1 MSPELA
7 DRLARRLGAVGAP
20 ADRRAVEALG
30 LWLDLH
36 GRWSRAFNLTGTRDP
51 ATLVDLHLTDCAALI
66 PLLPEGPL
74 LDLGSGA
81 GLPGLVIAL
90 LQPDRPLTLLDS
102 SAKRTRFLEQVVLE
116 AGLRRVTVVTTRME
130 DYRAPPGAEAEP
142 FVGVVVRAVAPLD
155 RLVASAGHLLADGT
169 PLLAMKGPAW
179 RDEAQALPDEF
190 VVQAV
195 QDYRLPA
202 DVETPEPRQHVL
214 VTVARR

>member
-51 ATLVDLHLTDCAALI
+51 AALVDLHLTDCAALL
-66 PLLPEGPL
+66 PLLPDGPL

-90 LQPDRPLTLLDS
+90 LQPERPMILVDS

-116 AGLRRVTVVTTRME
+116 AALRQVVVETTRVE
-130 DYRAPPGAEAEP
+130 DYRASREADATP
-142 FVGVVVRAVAPLD
+142 LAGVLVRAVAPLA
-155 RLVASAGHLLADGT
+155 RLVDSAGHLLADGT

-179 RDEAQALPDEF
+179 RGEAEALPDEF
-190 VVQAV
+190 VVRGV
-195 QDYRLPA
+195 QDYRLPL
-202 DVETPEPRQHVL
+202 DGETGEPREHVL
-214 VTVARR
+214 VTVGLR